1 MATVRTL
8 AASRRNDALASAT
21 GAAMRSESPALSVA
35 GIAAPPRV
43 TLGELAYHNLREAIL
58 TTRLL
63 PGTPISENELSAAI
77 GISRTPIREAIRRL
91 SEERLVEV
99 TPQFGTIV
107 SRIDP
112 RRARQAVFVRQT
124 VECGVLKRKGALSA
138 KDLAALDNEVG
149 RHMQAI
155 EARDSIAAAAL
166 DDAFHSRLM
175 EACDCPEATTATRAI
190 SGDIARILFLCGAD
204 EDYYASVAKDHARLV
219 DLMKAGNH
227 GDAIELL
234 RRHIGG
240 FAVDQ
245 DRLRDHSV
253 DFFAAD

>member
-1 MATVRTL
+1 MAKIGTAQRPR
-8 AASRRNDALASAT
+8 AEGDARLF
-21 GAAMRSESPALSVA
+21 SVE

-43 TLGELAYHNLREAIL
+43 TLGELAYGRLREAIL

-77 GISRTPIREAIRRL
+77 GVSRTPIREAIRRL

-99 TPQFGTIV
+99 TPQYGTIV
-107 SRIDP
+107 SRIDAD
-112 RRARQAVFVRQT
+112 RARQAVFVRQA
-124 VECGVLKRKGALSA
+124 VECEVLRRQGALSGA
-138 KDLAALDNEVG
+138 DLDRLAHQVS
-149 RHMQAI
+149 RHLRAI

-166 DDAFHSRLM
+166 DDEFHAQLM
-175 EACDCPEATTATRAI
+175 EACGCAEATIATRAV

-204 EDYYASVAKDHARLV
+204 EDYYASVAKDHLRLL
-219 DLMKAGNH
+219 DLMQAGLY

-245 DRLRDHSV
+245 ERIRDH
-253 DFFAAD
+253 AADLFA